1 MRHVSASKL
10 VEVFSI
16 SSFLYCFKGP
26 AVSRGQVPI
35 LMAVRGG
42 KKRAPFTEHSGAV
55 HVTDFEVLA
64 PVGNMNFDI
73 YTTVCLSAIL

>member
-1 MRHVSASKL
+1 MEVLTSVVGVCHVSASKL

-16 SSFLYCFKGP
+16 SSFMYCFKGH

-55 HVTDFEVLA
+55 ITCDRL
-64 PVGNMNFDI
+64 
-73 YTTVCLSAIL
+73 